1 MREPARHAGFNPSE
15 SMSDSQS
22 RREALRTVVRAAA
35 AAVAVLALPRGAG
48 ALPRRARHPDPR
60 PGITAANVLADDA
73 VPERARAA
81 YRVAREIPGILDG
94 IYCHCD
100 CAERDGKRSL
110 LGCFEGTMASTCGIC
125 RGEATLAGRLNAKG
139 RSLDEIRAAVDDEY
153 GR

>member
-1 MREPARHAGFNPSE
+1 
-15 SMSDSQS
+15 MSQSHS
-22 RREALRTVVRAAA
+22 RREALRALARVAG
-35 AAVAVLALPRGAG
+35 AAVVTLALPRGAG
-48 ALPRRARHPDPR
+48 ALVRRARHPDPR
-60 PGITAANVLADDA
+60 PGITAANVLAEGA
-73 VPERARAA
+73 VPERAREA

-125 RGEATLAGRLNAKG
+125 RGEATLAGKLNAKG
-139 RSLDEIRAAVDDEY
+139 KSLDEIRAAVDDEY